1 MSLRNLTPLTKT
13 ALLFNQAGT
22 ELVVFDNNNT
32 TGHAGGHSG
41 AGSQIYTEIIF
52 GNECRKYTSAH
63 NTTGTYFFP
72 HIEYATCIK
81 GLTIHSSLINVA
93 HTRTEAKSLTGDHL
107 GKDAIYDPDALT
119 LQNIGIENG
128 DEVYGKFT
136 RIAFEQTSSASYL
149 GRALITF
156 GPSLN

>member
-22 ELVVFDNNNT
+22 ELVTWDHNNT

-52 GNECRKYTSAH
+52 GNECGKYTSAQ
-63 NTTGTYFFP
+63 NTTGTYYFP
-72 HIEYATCIK
+72 NIKYATCIK
-81 GLTIHSSLINVA
+81 GLSVHATMIVVPK
-93 HTRTEAKSLTGDHL
+93 TRTEAKSLTGDDFT
-107 GKDAIYDPDALT
+107 KNTSYDPDAAILA
-119 LQNIGIENG
+119 NIGIENG

-136 RIAFEQTSSASYL
+136 RIAFEQTISSSYS